1 VRALF
6 QKEFEQIKQ
15 DRETLRHQIMVP
27 YRNENSVIMPV
38 NIPRLIETVKTLN
51 NIKPNSISDLEP
63 RHYFGQMQHLMDSI
77 ISLPEAR
84 EPANL
89 ARSKIIAEANDNSTI
104 LFKIALRFYLSSTQ
118 IFKKHR
124 FDKLTFD

>member
-1 VRALF
+1 
-6 QKEFEQIKQ
+6 
-15 DRETLRHQIMVP
+15 MVP

-38 NIPRLIETVKTLN
+38 NIPRLIQTVKTLN

-63 RHYFGQMQHLMDSI
+63 RHYFAQMKHLMDSI

-84 EPANL
+84 EPSNL

-124 FDKLTFD
+124 LDKLTFD